1 MRKILMLII
10 AILFG
15 MASGFAQVY
24 NVNVSWTANGCD
36 CLGTTAENY
45 FKVTISIHDDAN
57 NEWVVQNKTRN
68 TSDATATEIDIPVGE
83 VQTYCGQI
91 HQYTPSFTVY
101 ADVWYMQTSTSSYCC
116 LGSGDD
122 GPFTCQDFYDNDI
135 EVFVGN
141 LN

>member
-1 MRKILMLII
+1 MLII

-24 NVNVSWTANGCD
+24 NVHVTWTTDGCD
-36 CLGTTAENY
+36 CLGGTAENY

-57 NEWVVQNKTRN
+57 NVWVVQDKTKN
-68 TSDATATEIDIPVGE
+68 TPNATQLYIDIPVSE
-83 VQTYCGQI
+83 VETYCGQM

-101 ADVWYMQTSTSSYCC
+101 ADVWYMQTSSSSYCC
-116 LGSGDD
+116 LGSDNN
-122 GPFTCQDFYDNDI
+122 GPFTCQDFYDDD
-135 EVFVGN
+135 VPVPVGN